1 MNKAYERYLGMV
13 VGAYTKE
20 HPKDGLEASRLLREM
35 GEWAHERGLDVRE
48 PRYEQ
53 YAAAEGTYT
62 CYDIDRDWLDP
73 DAVSA
78 YEAAGGDAGSLCESV
93 SMNVNDVLCES
104 DYIGDAI
111 WDAAWAAYGDCF
123 KELGLDLHEELERA
137 KGERPSQEERKA
149 SEEPAPDEGEWAGYL
164 SFRFDTDE
172 KADAFGRAFVKG
184 EGAPADPG
192 DIQPSSIEVVR
203 LAPSADE
210 VMGQASR
217 ASLDGRTDA
226 QGKSDAED
234 WDAYR
239 YAGRY
244 DMEVLGGMPGGDLS
258 HLGESEAVWAFA
270 GWLDAMTAGHVG
282 SREEFWRMVRDEY
295 TDDNDE
301 LVTEGDAVWRF
312 AEWVDARQ
320 YQAQGRSERNGKAI

>member
-1 MNKAYERYLGMV
+1 MNKSYERYLGMV
-13 VGAYTKE
+13 VGEYMKE
-20 HPKDGLEASRLLREM
+20 HPTDGLEARRLLREV

-62 CYDIDRDWLDP
+62 CYDIDRDVLDP
-73 DAVSA
+73 DVVSA

-111 WDAAWAAYGDCF
+111 GDATWAAYKDCF

-137 KGERPSQEERKA
+137 KGEKPSQEVRRPSDA
-149 SEEPAPDEGEWAGYL
+149 PVVVHGGVAGLAPDAAQVMEQAIRAIAEP
-164 SFRFDTDE
+164 
-172 KADAFGRAFVKG
+172 KADAPGR
-184 EGAPADPG
+184 P
-192 DIQPSSIEVVR
+192 
-203 LAPSADE
+203 DE
-210 VMGQASR
+210 
-217 ASLDGRTDA
+217 
-226 QGKSDAED
+226 ED
-234 WDAYR
+234 WDAFE
-239 YAGRY
+239 YAGKY

-258 HLGESEAVWAFA
+258 HVGESEEVWAFA

-320 YQAQGRSERNGKAI
+320 YQTQDRSERHGKTI